1 MSYNEIANL
10 ILALT
15 KAKMHEIPF
24 RLWELSADSLA
35 GFKGAAT
42 SKGKEGRGKEEK
54 RRIYGDRKERGG
66 EVEGVNIA
74 WPDL

>member
-1 MSYNEIANL
+1 MGAFS
-10 ILALT
+10 T
-15 KAKMHEIPF
+15 P
-24 RLWELSADSLA
+24 ADCLA

-42 SKGKEGRGKEEK
+42 SKWKEGRGKEEK